1 MAHPELIYLYIED
14 IGYCF
19 KQQEFVFSQN
29 YKITYNQNGGRVL
42 AIAPKEN
49 PFHDIYG
56 NNITNISLLVGSNG
70 CGKTTVLEL
79 LADPETFAKR
89 LDAERKMEEVP
100 GQRRE
105 EQTQKQGE
113 GRSLKGWFSVYA
125 LGGPQEK
132 KSQSGSFTSM
142 LCIDGY
148 NTDLISNYV
157 DFSEKGRY
165 SHCFCFIDN
174 NNNRP
179 GISPAESSR
188 RMPDRINSIQLFH
201 GSSPAHTSPSM
212 SRVIQ
217 TFQTSALLTPT
228 PQTSKLQTS
237 RPQISKPRKSEGR
250 QPDILTR
257 DRIEFPDL
265 LEFFRFI
272 CTDYREICSDIFAE
286 HVVFSI
292 KAEHAIY
299 SVEPS
304 DTAPFITPKDL
315 FLLNL
320 HVHHMVLLDSE
331 YDLDYNEEPV
341 RSFYYDALEEYE
353 YGYDLSQLR
362 WYDHRT
368 APLTHGS
375 DSSAPQANSSL
386 SERHKTCIR
395 RCAAEL
401 AAFFRIPDTYFTSDV
416 QIDIPAVESSL
427 DFIEDAFKC
436 LCNYGKEGAYHTSSL
451 ELPFFRCEYR
461 QISQGEEAFFHL
473 FSGILQ
479 KLKEA
484 VHADNHNS
492 NHSRQT
498 TTLLLLDEPDLSMHP
513 EWSRK
518 FLSYMAELLPKACP
532 EKRGE
537 DNAFQMVISTHSPF
551 MISDVLKDN
560 ILCLERSDDESV
572 HVHPAPF
579 GFLSNIHDIMADT
592 FFIKSPFGELG
603 SEIFKKIVDT
613 IQNLSPDSPAD
624 GSLICDTLSLISE
637 IGDDVVR
644 NHLQGVLRNKLREL
658 DTNKDTY
665 RQHRIR
671 QLEEELE
678 ILKGEYGE

>member
-125 LGGPQEK
+125 LGGPQ
-132 KSQSGSFTSM
+132 TM
-142 LCIDGY
+142 RLIDGY
-148 NTDLISNYV
+148 NTDLISNYAN
-157 DFSEKGRY
+157 FSEKGHY

-174 NNNRP
+174 NNNWP
-179 GISPAESSR
+179 GIFPAESSPEV
-188 RMPDRINSIQLFH
+188 PDSINKIQLFY
-201 GSSPAHTSPSM
+201 GTSPAHTSPSM
-212 SRVIQ
+212 SRVMQ
-217 TFQTSALLTPT
+217 AFQTSALQNPA
-228 PQTSKLQTS
+228 PQTSRPQDF
-237 RPQISKPRKSEGR
+237 RPQISKPRKSEGP

-320 HVHHMVLLDSE
+320 HVHHIVLLDSE
-331 YDLDYNEEPV
+331 YDLDYDEEPV
-341 RSFYYDALEEYE
+341 RSFYYNALGEYE
-353 YGYDLSQLR
+353 NECGYEYSYDISQLL
-362 WYDHRT
+362 WYDSRT
-368 APLTHGS
+368 SPVYHGS
-375 DSSAPQANSSL
+375 GSSVSQAETL
-386 SERHKTCIR
+386 LPEIHKACIR
-395 RCAAEL
+395 RCASEL
-401 AAFFRIPDTYFTSDV
+401 AAFFRIPDIYFTTNV
-416 QIDIPAVESSL
+416 QIDIPAVEQSL
-427 DFIEDAFKC
+427 DFIEDVFKC
-436 LCNYGKEGAYHTSSL
+436 LHNYGKEGVYHTSSL

-484 VHADNHNS
+484 VHDDNHNS

-498 TTLLLLDEPDLSMHP
+498 TNLLLLDEPDLSMHP

-532 EKRGE
+532 EKQGE
-537 DNAFQMVISTHSPF
+537 DIAFQIVISTHSPF

-560 ILCLERSDDESV
+560 ILCLERGGDESI

-603 SEIFKKIVDT
+603 SEIFKKIVHN
-613 IQNLSPDSPAD
+613 IRKISPGSSPED
-624 GSLICDTLSLISE
+624 SLICDTLSLISE
-637 IGDDVVR
+637 IGDEVVR
-644 NHLQGVLRNKLREL
+644 KHLQETLKNKLREL
-658 DTNKDTY
+658 DADKQTN
-665 RQHRIR
+665 RQRRIQR
-671 QLEEELE
+671 LEEELR
-678 ILKGEYGE
+678 ILKGEDGE